1 MAFIVSENNEM
12 ELLKRHSSVRLRG
25 LVGCEQCRDEG
36 LYLHLEIFSVTS
48 IFSPAVTEV
57 VDLLGVFLKV

>member
-1 MAFIVSENNEM
+1 MAFVVSENNEM
-12 ELLKRHSSVRLRG
+12 ELLKRHSSVRLQG

-36 LYLHLEIFSVTS
+36 LYLHLEISVTS